1 MVSCDLWLVAIPYLA
16 QNSGIAQCDIH
27 LLYYYSTVVVGY
39 SQLVVSHISE
49 LETLFSCVNK
59 LGTDSSHPAKS
70 CREIYNYNMASHG
83 QSGLTIPQLTTW
95 S

>member
-1 MVSCDLWLVAIPYLA
+1 MSEDKFTRA
-16 QNSGIAQCDIH
+16 
-27 LLYYYSTVVVGY
+27 YYHSTGY
-39 SQLVVSHISE
+39 SQPVVSHISE

-70 CREIYNYNMASHG
+70 RREIYNYNIASCG
-83 QSGLTIPQLTTW
+83 LSGLTTLTISLRCIVTW